1 MSDYTHIY
9 ILVFIS
15 LIASF
20 SLETFPGAYLLVL
33 AGLVIITIPVNIV
46 QKRLLKGISSDA

>member
-20 SLETFPGAYLLVL
+20 SLETFPGSYLLVV
-33 AGLVIITIPVNIV
+33 AGLLIITIPVNIV
-46 QKRLLKGISSDA
+46 LRKLLNTLHS